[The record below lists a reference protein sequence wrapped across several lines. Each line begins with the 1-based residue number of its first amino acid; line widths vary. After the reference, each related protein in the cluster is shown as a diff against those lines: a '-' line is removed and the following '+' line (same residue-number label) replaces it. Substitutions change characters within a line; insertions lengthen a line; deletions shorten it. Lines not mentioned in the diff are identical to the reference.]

1 MEIYIAEMEEIN
13 INSTKY
19 QDPVFIGI
27 DTPGSREFGISILD
41 TRDLRPFLVVS
52 GVRSGSLVPTFNYK
66 LQMYER
72 TVFKS
77 LF

>member
-1 MEIYIAEMEEIN
+1 MEIYLAEMEEIN
-13 INSTKY
+13 INSSKH
-19 QDPVFIGI
+19 QDPVFLSIG
-27 DTPGSREFGISILD
+27 TPGSREFGFSILD

-52 GVRSGSLVPTFNYK
+52 DLRSGSLVSTFNYK

-72 TVFKS
+72 TELKS